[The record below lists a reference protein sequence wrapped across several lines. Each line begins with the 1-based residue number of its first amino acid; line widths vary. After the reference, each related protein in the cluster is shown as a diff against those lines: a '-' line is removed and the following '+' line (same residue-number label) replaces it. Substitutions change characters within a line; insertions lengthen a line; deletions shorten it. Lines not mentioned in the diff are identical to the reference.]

1 LKSSNNPTAPA
12 LGENTDFK
20 RMPQET
26 AVPLRHKEMK
36 SAYKFCVSKYIVVLF
51 HSQHLRCSLNL
62 QTHQQ
67 TSRPKK
73 KKKRAVYE
81 YNGELSIHKEE
92 RLSFAAKWIDGSGGY
107 NVKQNKLITE

>member
-1 LKSSNNPTAPA
+1 MFLLKSSNNPTAPA

-62 QTHQQ
+62 
-67 TSRPKK
+67 
-73 KKKRAVYE
+73 
-81 YNGELSIHKEE
+81 NHKFLKTEDDE
-92 RLSFAAKWIDGSGGY
+92 NSGWREMTDY
-107 NVKQNKLITE
+107 FRC